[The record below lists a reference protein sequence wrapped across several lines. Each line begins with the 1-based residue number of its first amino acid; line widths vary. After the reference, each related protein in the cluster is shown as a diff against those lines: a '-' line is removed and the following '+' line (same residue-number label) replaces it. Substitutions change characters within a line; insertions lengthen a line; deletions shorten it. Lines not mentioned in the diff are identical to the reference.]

1 MIVQHDDLQ
10 PDKRP
15 WRSPEMIDVGGAL
28 DLTQAVAENVR
39 ESNSASPP
47 SFDLATARTVS
58 AGAEVEFPDS

>member
-1 MIVQHDDLQ
+1 L
-10 PDKRP
+10 
-15 WRSPEMIDVGGAL
+15 IDVGGAL

-47 SFDLATARTVS
+47 SFDQATARTVS